1 MRRSNYLTP
10 YSPRVGGQ
18 RKGRRA
24 AIAAILGYAVA
35 IANLAF
41 MAPTHAWAK
50 KGATERLVEQG
61 YATLSAEKPI
71 AVQSA
76 GELEVAFSPNGGSA
90 DLVIKVIH
98 SAKTSIRVLAYS
110 FTSSPIAKALVDA
123 HKRGVDVQVV
133 VDKSQ
138 KSEKYTSATFVANAG
153 IPTRIDSKHAIAHNK
168 VIIVDGHTVQ
178 QGSFNY
184 TKAAEEKNGENVL
197 VNWNNP
203 KLAEAYLKDWKR
215 HWEHSEAV
223 AARY

>member
-1 MRRSNYLTP
+1 MKARW
-10 YSPRVGGQ
+10 
-18 RKGRRA
+18 A
-24 AIAAILGYAVA
+24 AMAVIVAYAVVLGGLTL
-35 IANLAF
+35 LAPNQ
-41 MAPTHAWAK
+41 ALARK
-50 KGATERLVEQG
+50 SSVERLVEQG
-61 YATLSAEKPI
+61 YASLTAEKPVM
-71 AVQSA
+71 VQSA
-76 GELEVAFSPNGGSA
+76 GELEVAFSPNGGGT
-90 DLVIKVIH
+90 DLVVKVIH

-110 FTSSPIAKALVDA
+110 FTSAPIAKALVDA

-138 KSEKYTSATFVANAG
+138 KSAKYTSATFVANAG
-153 IPTRIDSKHAIAHNK
+153 IPIRIDSKHAIAHNK

-203 KLAEAYLKDWKR
+203 KLAEVYLKDWKK
-215 HWEHSEAV
+215 HWEHSESV

>member
-1 MRRSNYLTP
+1 MKSRWSAP
-10 YSPRVGGQ
+10 AV
-18 RKGRRA
+18 
-24 AIAAILGYAVA
+24 IAGCAVA
-35 IANLAF
+35 IVGLALIV
-41 MAPTHAWAK
+41 PVQAWAK
-50 KGATERLVEQG
+50 KSSIERLVEKE
-61 YATLSAEKPI
+61 YASLTADKP
-71 AVQSA
+71 VTVESA
-76 GELEVAFSPNGGSA
+76 GELEIAFSPNGGST

-110 FTSSPIAKALVDA
+110 FTSAPIAKALVEA

-138 KSEKYTSATFVANAG
+138 KSAKYTSATFVANAG
-153 IPTRIDSKHAIAHNK
+153 IPVRIDFKHAIAHNK

-203 KLAEAYLKDWKR
+203 KLADVYLKDWRR
-215 HWEHSEAV
+215 HWDHSDPV
-223 AARY
+223 ATRY

>member
-1 MRRSNYLTP
+1 MKTRWAVKAVIVGCAVTAGALTL
-10 YSPRVGGQ
+10 
-18 RKGRRA
+18 
-24 AIAAILGYAVA
+24 IA
-35 IANLAF
+35 
-41 MAPTHAWAK
+41 PSHAWAK
-50 KGATERLVEQG
+50 KSSVERLVEQS
-61 YATLSAEKPI
+61 YASLTAEKP
-71 AVQSA
+71 VTVPSA
-76 GELEVAFSPNGGSA
+76 GELEVAFSPNGGCT

-110 FTSSPIAKALVDA
+110 FTSAPIAKALVEA

-153 IPTRIDSKHAIAHNK
+153 IPIRIDSKHAIAHNK

-184 TKAAEEKNGENVL
+184 TKAAEEKNAGERAGEL
-197 VNWNNP
+197 DNP
-203 KLAEAYLKDWKR
+203 KLADVYLKKDWKR
-215 HWEHSEAV
+215 HWDHSEPV

>member
-1 MRRSNYLTP
+1 MKARWTALAT
-10 YSPRVGGQ
+10 
-18 RKGRRA
+18 
-24 AIAAILGYAVA
+24 IIGYAVA
-35 IANLAF
+35 LASLTLL
-41 MAPTHAWAK
+41 APSETLARK
-50 KGATERLVEQG
+50 SSMERLVEQG
-61 YATLSAEKPI
+61 YAALTANDPVKVE
-71 AVQSA
+71 SA
-76 GELEVAFSPNGGSA
+76 GELEVAFSPKGGSTA
-90 DLVIKVIH
+90 LVLKVIH

-110 FTSSPIAKALVDA
+110 FTSAPIAQALVEA

-168 VIIVDGHTVQ
+168 VVIVDAHTVQ

-184 TKAAEEKNGENVL
+184 TKAAEESNGENVL

-203 KLAEAYLKDWKR
+203 KLAEVYLNNWKR
-215 HWEHSEAV
+215 HWDHSEAV